1 MTLTRTSTTRFA
13 FTARRLVLPLVA
25 AAVLV
30 AVPSSASAGD
40 DDPVYGGN
48 ADGDDAVIN
57 GSQNGTGQT
66 GSGGSSNPVFT
77 VPKPYK
83 EYRYIPACS
92 ANTPEGGPDSL
103 CGAAV
108 YTCPDD
114 GDIRYRV
121 YTRQHDANGDVAD
134 GADFEY
140 VGTQCRGVDDP
151 PEGGPV
157 QITTADIR
165 DEARKAAPDTV
176 VNVEPGNRSYVN
188 VPTNFYAES
197 AAQDATVQ
205 VLGQTIALRFE
216 PSGFTWTYGDGSTG
230 SGAGVKNAPVGGPGA
245 VEHAYLRSG
254 DVNITLARTF
264 TVTFTLPGGQTGT
277 LPAPGVSN
285 TSDPYPL
292 GIGEI
297 QSVVT
302 KVR

>member
-1 MTLTRTSTTRFA
+1 MMRRLATTTLTA
-13 FTARRLVLPLVA
+13 LLVLGTGGVA
-25 AAVLV
+25 FA
-30 AVPSSASAGD
+30 
-40 DDPVYGGN
+40 DPDITG
-48 ADGDDAVIN
+48 DGDTVTVGD
-57 GSQNGTGQT
+57 SDSSSDQT
-66 GSGGSSNPVFT
+66 GGPGSDSVYT

-92 ANTPEGGPDSL
+92 QNDLDGVSDAL
-103 CGAAV
+103 CGGAV

-121 YTRQHDANGDVAD
+121 YTRQHDADGSVAD

-140 VGTQCRGVDDP
+140 QGTECRGPDDP

-165 DEARKAAPDTV
+165 DEATQAAPESV
-176 VNVEPGNRSYVN
+176 VHVEPGNRSYVN
-188 VPTNFYAES
+188 VPTNFYADTDT
-197 AAQDATVQ
+197 QDVTVQ
-205 VLGQTIALRFE
+205 VLGQAVGLQFA
-216 PSGFTWTYGDGSTG
+216 PAGYTWAYGDGGGG
-230 SGAGVKNAPVGGPGA
+230 SGAGIEGAPVGGPGA

-254 DVNITLARTF
+254 DVSITLTRTY
-264 TVTFTLPGGQTGT
+264 TVTFTLPGGQSGT
-277 LPAPGVSN
+277 LPAPAISN

-292 GIGEI
+292 EIGEI